1 MREVYGFVT
10 VPAANTPGRDDLIT
24 KNKLLAARLLVALAF
39 ARPVSSNVFSHHIL
53 SPHHDATPQLSELEK
68 PSNQRRGLYE
78 CIAILQFLCE
88 TIFRKKG
95 PGLALRFPSIFGV
108 RLPIPTLAWV
118 MTMVSGV
125 VINLRFII

>member
-24 KNKLLAARLLVALAF
+24 KNKLLAARLLVALTF
-39 ARPVSSNVFSHHIL
+39 ARLVSRNVFFHRLSSLHH
-53 SPHHDATPQLSELEK
+53 HATPQLSKLEK
-68 PSNQRRGLYE
+68 PSNQRCGLYE

-95 PGLALRFPSIFGV
+95 PGLVLRFPSIFGV
-108 RLPIPTLAWV
+108 RLLLPTLAWV
-118 MTMVSGV
+118 MTMVSGI
-125 VINLRFII
+125 VIDLWFII